1 MIVVTGAA
9 GFIASYLAEVLNQQ
23 GRTDLILVDDFST
36 EAKKNNWV
44 NLGFEQCIDR
54 EAFLPWFEDNS
65 AAIDFVFHLG
75 ARTDTTEKNE
85 AVLAHLNLN
94 YSKTIW
100 EICSSAGIPLVY
112 ASSAATYG
120 LGEFG
125 YKDEHSLSAKLQ
137 PLNLYGHSKN
147 DFDIWAL
154 QQTNTPPNWYGLKF
168 FNVYG
173 PKEYHKGR
181 MASVVLHTY
190 KQIQEKGQMQLFRS
204 HNPNYNDGEQ
214 LRDFVYVKDVAKVCL
229 FLQDHQP
236 ESGLYNLGSGK
247 ARTFFDLARLTF
259 EALGLAPSISF
270 VDTPIDIRDKY
281 QYFTQADM
289 TKLLAAGYTGG
300 FHTLEEGVGNYVKE
314 HLVKEVGWSISQK

>member
-9 GFIASYLAEVLNQQ
+9 GFIASYLAEVLNEQ

-36 EAKKNNWV
+36 EAKKNKWV

-54 EAFLPWFEDNS
+54 EAFLPWFKENS
-65 AAIDFVFHLG
+65 TSIDFVFHLG

-85 AVLAHLNLN
+85 AILAHLNLN

-100 EICSSAGIPLVY
+100 EICAEASIPLVY

-125 YKDEHSLSAKLQ
+125 YKDEHSLSTKLQ

-154 QQTNTPPNWYGLKF
+154 QQTNTPPHWYGLKF

-190 KQIQEKGQMQLFRS
+190 KQIQQKGQMQLFRS
-204 HNPNYNDGEQ
+204 HNPNYKDGEQ
-214 LRDFVYVKDVAKVCL
+214 LRDFVYVKDVAKVCQ
-229 FLQDHQP
+229 FLQDQQP

-247 ARTFFDLARLTF
+247 ARTFYDLARLTF
-259 EALGLAPSISF
+259 EALGLVPSISF
-270 VDTPIDIRDKY
+270 IDTPIDIRDKY
-281 QYFTQADM
+281 QYFTEADM
-289 TKLLAAGYTGG
+289 SKLLAAGYTGG
-300 FHTLEEGVGNYVKE
+300 FHSLEEGVGNYVQE
-314 HLVKEVGWSISQK
+314 HLVKEVG

>member
-9 GFIASYLAEVLNQQ
+9 GFIASYLAEALNAAGHQH
-23 GRTDLILVDDFST
+23 LVLVDDFST
-36 EAKKNNWV
+36 AAKKPNWT
-44 NLGFEQCIDR
+44 NLSFEHCIDR
-54 EAFLPWFEDNS
+54 EAFLPWFAENA

-75 ARTDTTEKNE
+75 ARTDTTEKNQE
-85 AVLAHLNLN
+85 VLDHLNLH
-94 YSKTIW
+94 YSQAIW
-100 EICSSAGIPLVY
+100 HICSTAQIPLVY

-125 YKDEHSLSAKLQ
+125 YKDEHALSSQLQ
-137 PLNLYGHSKN
+137 PLNLYGKSKN

-154 QQTNTPPNWYGLKF
+154 QQSNTPPHWYGLKF

-204 HNPNYNDGEQ
+204 HNPLYKDGEQ

-229 FLQDHQP
+229 FLQDQHP
-236 ESGLYNLGSGK
+236 TSGLYNLGSGK
-247 ARTFFDLARLTF
+247 ARTFYDLARLTF
-259 EALGLAPSISF
+259 EALALVPSISF

-281 QYFTQADM
+281 QYFTEADM
-289 TKLLAAGYTGG
+289 SKLLAAGYTGG
-300 FHTLEEGVGNYVKE
+300 FHSLEEGVANYVKE
-314 HLVKEVGWSISQK
+314 HLVKERAQ